1 VHRHVRPEEY
11 GGLVHNHL
19 TGAAKY
25 PLHGDLLNS
34 LAVKNVFSKYGT
46 YLLPAAY
53 PEGCPQHPSYPE
65 AHGSVAGAGVTVLKA
80 FFDES
85 FVIPKPMVASDDGQ
99 SLLPYTGS
107 DAGEIT
113 VGGELNK
120 VANNV
125 ALGRDMAA
133 VHWRS
138 DGFQSLL
145 LGEAVAISILRDQR
159 RTFNEPFEG
168 FTFTKFDGTT
178 ITV

>member
-1 VHRHVRPEEY
+1 M
-11 GGLVHNHL
+11 
-19 TGAAKY
+19 
-25 PLHGDLLNS
+25 
-34 LAVKNVFSKYGT
+34 
-46 YLLPAAY
+46 
-53 PEGCPQHPSYPE
+53 
-65 AHGSVAGAGVTVLKA
+65 AGAGITALKA
-80 FFDES
+80 FFDET
-85 FVIPKPMVASDDGQ
+85 FVMPNPMAASDDGQ

-145 LGEAVAISILRDQR
+145 LGEAVAISILRDQHK
-159 RTFNEPFEG
+159 TFNEPFEG
-168 FTFTKFDGTT
+168 FTFTKFDGTK